1 MSMEKPEE
9 NAGGLAGE
17 TEPVKNRETEGS
29 DAAQGEGGSP
39 SAGSTP
45 PGGGMGSPSSVAPA
59 PEQAE
64 DEEPSRAPKVFGV
77 LHLILG
83 GLSILAFATILI
95 LGLVMRHS
103 LDRVQMDERTRV
115 MLELSQELESIT
127 AVRVNGYII
136 QVLTVVLTGLL
147 IAGGVYLLKK
157 RRRGRTM
164 SLFYAVGNILFGISQ
179 IAFHEIVMKS
189 HYARLL
195 ADSSTVDPTMQ
206 SVIMKWYSVQTFA
219 LGCCCCFV
227 YPVLILVFMLPE
239 RFGKNLK

>member
-1 MSMEKPEE
+1 MSIEKPEE
-9 NAGGLAGE
+9 SAGGPAGKTEAVDTGE
-17 TEPVKNRETEGS
+17 TSAPAGTP
-29 DAAQGEGGSP
+29 GEGAGPAPGTPSGAGTGLPSGSP
-39 SAGSTP
+39 SA
-45 PGGGMGSPSSVAPA
+45 PGY
-59 PEQAE
+59 AE

-103 LDRVQMDERTRV
+103 MDRVQMDERTRV
-115 MLELSQELESIT
+115 MLELSKELENIT
-127 AVRVNGYII
+127 AVRVNGYVI
-136 QVLTVVLTGLL
+136 QALTVVLTGLL

-164 SLFYAVGNILFGISQ
+164 SLVYAVGNILFGISQ
-179 IAFHEIVMKS
+179 MAFHEIVMKS